1 MRYSNKVTQIEEF
14 NEGIQLTNL
23 KDPQEWQRLR
33 QYLSKNSQ
41 EMESYVRKGTTPLF
55 GFPTVLYETSQTGVG
70 NLKKALTDHTIPLN
84 QHKHTVPRLLAA
96 VENEIIREE
105 QL

>member
-1 MRYSNKVTQIEEF
+1 LRYSNKVTQIEEF

-55 GFPTVLYETSQTGVG
+55 GFPTVLYETS
-70 NLKKALTDHTIPLN
+70 
-84 QHKHTVPRLLAA
+84 
-96 VENEIIREE
+96 
-105 QL
+105 